1 MRTVHPPLL
10 RQLGI
15 IGYDALEPI
24 VLAAL
29 ATESPLLLIGPH
41 GTAKS
46 LLLCKLCEA
55 LGIAWRHY
63 NASLLNFDD
72 LVGYPLPDAEG
83 KLRFV
88 ETPASIWQAEAV
100 FLDEISRCRPDMQNR
115 LFSIIHE
122 RRVQGLP
129 IPNLKFRWAAMNP
142 PAREDAVSS
151 DSANYLGSEP
161 LDAALA
167 DRFNFIIEVPEW
179 QRFSEADRD
188 AVVQSLPSSVDDA
201 VSQLLRERVA
211 RVAKEIA
218 VVEAALGGAIVD
230 YVRTVAPL
238 LAQLGH
244 PASGRRAGML
254 YRNVIATHAARL
266 VASPAAAAIDSA
278 WIALEQ
284 SIPQRAEGA
293 TIDRAKLM
301 LAHTEAWRAVSLDRA
316 DPRRLLVGMAC
327 PIERAIRACGI
338 ELLSSIELSAHVAD
352 ALASVGLGGR
362 NALATFVIG
371 LPAAAR
377 LNAAIAEQVAELHAA
392 TVVAQSVDETVPRSN
407 PKFDVWNTIV
417 SNLASHPSLA
427 ATSASAGAL
436 TNLLLS
442 SFKSGALAK
451 GTEVRPLIDS
461 WAAIDAL
468 CSPHKEALRAA
479 A

>member
-1 MRTVHPPLL
+1 MRTIHPPLL

-15 IGYDALEPI
+15 IGYDALEPVI
-24 VLAAL
+24 LAAL

-129 IPNLKFRWAAMNP
+129 IAKLKFRWAAMNP
-142 PAREDAVSS
+142 PAREDAVAG
-151 DSANYLGSEP
+151 DSANYLGSEA

-167 DRFNFIIEVPEW
+167 DRFNFVIEVPEW

-188 AVVQSLPSSVDDA
+188 AVVQSAPTPVDAA
-201 VSQLLRERVA
+201 VSQLLRERITLVA
-211 RVAKEIA
+211 REIE
-218 VVEAALGGAIVD
+218 VVESALGPAIVD
-230 YVRTVAPL
+230 YVRMVAPL

-254 YRNVIATHAARL
+254 YRNVISTHAARL
-266 VASPAAAAIDSA
+266 VASPTAAATDSA
-278 WIALEQ
+278 WLALER

-293 TIDRAKLM
+293 TVDRAKLM
-301 LAHTEAWRAVSLDRA
+301 LAHTEAWKTVSLDRA
-316 DPRRLLVGMAC
+316 DPRRLLVGVLC
-327 PIERAIRACGI
+327 PVARAIRACGI
-338 ELLSSIELSAHVAD
+338 DSLSSIELSAHVAD

-362 NALATFVIG
+362 HAFATFVIG
-371 LPAAAR
+371 SPAAGR
-377 LNAAIAEQVAELHAA
+377 LNAAIAEQVADLHAA
-392 TVVAQSVDETVPRSN
+392 TVVAQSVDETVPRSD
-407 PKFDVWNTIV
+407 PKFVVWNAIV

-427 ATSASAGAL
+427 ANSSSAGVLA
-436 TNLLLS
+436 NLLLS
-442 SFKSGALAK
+442 SCRSGLLKA
-451 GTEVRPLIDS
+451 GTEVLPLIES
-461 WAAIDAL
+461 WLAIDAL
-468 CSPHKEALRAA
+468 CAPHKEVRRAA

>member
-1 MRTVHPPLL
+1 MITVHPPLL

-15 IGYDALEPI
+15 IGYDALEPVI
-24 VLAAL
+24 LAAL
-29 ATESPLLLIGPH
+29 ATESPILLIGPH

-46 LLLCKLCEA
+46 LLLCKLCES

-88 ETPASIWQAEAV
+88 ETPASIWEAEAV

-129 IPNLKFRWAAMNP
+129 ITKLQFRWAAMNP
-142 PAREDAVSS
+142 PAKEDPLAG
-151 DSANYLGSEP
+151 DTANYLGSEA
-161 LDAALA
+161 LDPALA

-188 AVVQSLPSSVDDA
+188 AVVQCLPTAVDEIA
-201 VSQLLRERVA
+201 SQRLRERIALVT
-211 RVAKEIA
+211 KEIA
-218 VVEAALGGAIVD
+218 LVESALGPAIVD

-254 YRNVIATHAARL
+254 FRNVIATHAARL
-266 VASPAAAAIDSA
+266 VASPAAAPIDSA
-278 WIALEQ
+278 WIALER

-316 DPRRLLVGMAC
+316 DPRRLLVSVLC

-338 ELLSSIELSAHVAD
+338 ESLSSIELSAHVAD
-352 ALASVGLGGR
+352 ALASVGVGGR

-371 LPAAAR
+371 SPAAAR

-392 TVVAQSVDETVPRSN
+392 TVMAQSVDETVPRGN
-407 PKFDVWNTIV
+407 PKFEVWNAIV
-417 SNLASHPSLA
+417 ANLASHPSLA
-427 ATSASAGAL
+427 ATSASAGLL
-436 TNLLLS
+436 TNLLLA

-451 GTEVRPLIDS
+451 GTDVQPLIDS
-461 WAAIDAL
+461 WAAISAL
-468 CSPHKEALRAA
+468 CSPHREVFRAA